1 MKGILTAILLFV
13 LAFPACNKYAKL
25 LKKGTPDEKYAAAKR
40 YYEKKDY
47 FRATPLFEDL
57 IGTYKQKKE
66 SQDVYLLYAYCQF
79 YQNEYS
85 MAAYHFKNF
94 AETYSYSPFREEAA
108 FMSAKCEFEKS
119 LPSPL
124 DQTNTKTAIA
134 RLQLFVNQYPDSK
147 YIPEC
152 NSLMDE
158 LRAKLHK
165 KTYDKAILFY
175 NIGDYKAA
183 VVSMKSAVNLYP
195 DIPWKDEMMFTAANA
210 AYQYADNSI
219 VNQQIERY
227 NDALILLEEYNLEY
241 RGEGLYQADA
251 VKLEKK
257 IREKLAKVK
266 K

>member
-66 SQDVYLLYAYCQF
+66 SQEVYLLYAYCQF
-79 YQNEYS
+79 YQNEFS

-94 AETYSYSPFREEAA
+94 SETYSYSPFREEAA
-108 FMSAKCEFEKS
+108 FMAAKCEYEKS

-134 RLQLFVNQYPDSK
+134 RLQLFVNQFPDSK

-152 NSLMDE
+152 NNLMDE
-158 LRAKLHK
+158 LRGKLHK
-165 KTYDKAILFY
+165 KTYDKAMLFF

-183 VVSMKSAVNLYP
+183 MVSMKSAVNLYP
-195 DIPWKDEMMFTAANA
+195 DIPWKDEMMYTAAKA
-210 AYQYADNSI
+210 AYLYADNSI
-219 VNQQIERY
+219 NTQQVERF
-227 NDALILLEEYNLEY
+227 NAALELLEEYNQEY
-241 RGEGLYQADA
+241 RGEGMFKADA
-251 VKLEKK
+251 AKLDKK
-257 IREKLAKVK
+257 IQDKLSKITK
-266 K
+266 